1 MADVREEILREFDSV
16 KGHYGVLG
24 QKMSDLLYELLRSDS
39 IPISTVNFR
48 VKDRDSLAKKITRK
62 PQGHYQNLTDVTD
75 ICGVR
80 IVTYFEDDVARVD
93 DLIRRE
99 FLVDEANFV
108 NKFEDLEDN
117 EFGYRSVH
125 EIISLGEPRCDLP
138 ENKRIKGLKAE
149 VQIRSIL
156 QHAWAEIEHDLG
168 YKSKAA
174 VPRLVRRRFFRLAG
188 LLELADQEF
197 MTIRGELEKY
207 VDELPQEI
215 VTKPS
220 EVTIDKLSLDVF
232 IKQDAG
238 LRNADEEICELGKWD
253 LDDSAN
259 LYMVTRL
266 AAMLRLVDVVT
277 IEQLSDGLKANHD
290 LMLEFAGHWINGG
303 ASSSS
308 ANYESNSAPR
318 GVAIL
323 YLCYVMM
330 LSAGN
335 VDIVE
340 KFVKDHFDGN
350 STMVSRLENT
360 YRRVKG
366 GSE

>member
-1 MADVREEILREFDSV
+1 MADVREEILHEYDSV
-16 KGHYGVLG
+16 KGQYDVLG
-24 QKMSDLLYELLRSDS
+24 QKISDLLLELLGNDS
-39 IPISTVNFR
+39 IPISSVSFR
-48 VKDRDSLAKKITRK
+48 VKGRDSLAKKITRK
-62 PQGHYQNLTDVTD
+62 PQGHYENLADITD
-75 ICGVR
+75 ICGLR

-93 DLIRRE
+93 GLIRRE

-108 NKFEDLEDN
+108 NKSEDLGDN

-125 EIISLGEPRCDLP
+125 EIISLGVPRCDLP

-215 VTKPS
+215 VTKPAD
-220 EVTIDKLSLDVF
+220 VTIDKLSLDVF
-232 IKQDAG
+232 IKQDSMLEAV
-238 LRNADEEICELGKWD
+238 DEEIVEIGKWE
-253 LDDSAN
+253 LDKSTI
-259 LYMVTRL
+259 LYMVARL
-266 AAMLRLVDVVT
+266 VAMLSLVGVVT
-277 IEQLSDGLKANHD
+277 IEQLSDGLRVNHD
-290 LMLEFAGHWINGG
+290 MMIEFAKKWINDG
-303 ASSSS
+303 SSSS
-308 ANYESNSAPR
+308 DSDYEDTSAPR

-330 LSAGN
+330 LSMN
-335 VDIVE
+335 NRDVLV
-340 KFVKDHFDGN
+340 KFVAEHFDGD
-350 STMVSRLENT
+350 SGMVSRLEDT
-360 YRRVKG
+360 YRRLKRW
-366 GSE
+366 